1 MLKERLSLP
10 TVSVGIAI
18 FIIPKRGFARVGI
31 DSGRNFSQGLEYV
44 KLLWLFHLYGGLN
57 FRPSD
62 LQKYE
67 IFIKSMYSLEV
78 SDLCKHY
85 TETLLFK
92 DISFELHPGEVMAI
106 TGWNGSGKS
115 TLLRII
121 AGLVRPTFGRVEMFF
136 KGESIPKEFR
146 RRFVGMVAPA
156 FSLYE
161 ELTALENLEFFC
173 KVRGIAYDR
182 KSCLAMM
189 ERTGLSEN
197 AHKLCRNYSSGMKQR
212 LKLAQALLHNPPL
225 LLLDEPGCNLDSKGM
240 KIVENIISAQRQLG
254 MTVIASNEKREV
266 DYGDRVIN
274 LSE

>member
-1 MLKERLSLP
+1 M
-10 TVSVGIAI
+10 
-18 FIIPKRGFARVGI
+18 
-31 DSGRNFSQGLEYV
+31 
-44 KLLWLFHLYGGLN
+44 H
-57 FRPSD
+57 
-62 LQKYE
+62 
-67 IFIKSMYSLEV
+67 SLEV
-78 SDLCKHY
+78 INLCKHY

-92 DISFELHPGEVMAI
+92 DISFELHPGEVLAI

-121 AGLVRPTFGRVEMFF
+121 AGLVRPSSGKVEMFF
-136 KGESIPKEFR
+136 QGESIAKESR

-161 ELTALENLEFFC
+161 ELTALENLEFFS

-182 KSCLAMM
+182 KICLGMM

-197 AHKLCRNYSSGMKQR
+197 ANKLCRNYSSGMKQR
-212 LKLAQALLHNPPL
+212 LKIAQALLHNPLL

-240 KIVENIISAQRQLG
+240 KIVENIISAQRQRG

>member
-1 MLKERLSLP
+1 VPE
-10 TVSVGIAI
+10 
-18 FIIPKRGFARVGI
+18 
-31 DSGRNFSQGLEYV
+31 
-44 KLLWLFHLYGGLN
+44 
-57 FRPSD
+57 
-62 LQKYE
+62 QKYE
-67 IFIKSMYSLEV
+67 HFIKSMYSLEV
-78 SDLCKHY
+78 NDLSKHY
-85 TETLLFK
+85 TRTLLFK
-92 DISFELHPGEVMAI
+92 DISFELRPGEVLSI

-121 AGLVRPTFGRVEMFF
+121 AGLVRPTSGKVEMFF
-136 KGESIPKEFR
+136 QGESIPKESR

-182 KSCLAMM
+182 ESCLAMM

-197 AHKLCRNYSSGMKQR
+197 PHKFCRNYSSGMKQR
-212 LKLAQALLHNPPL
+212 LKLAQALLHSPPL

-240 KIVENIISAQRQLG
+240 KIVESIISAQRQRG

>member
-1 MLKERLSLP
+1 M
-10 TVSVGIAI
+10 
-18 FIIPKRGFARVGI
+18 
-31 DSGRNFSQGLEYV
+31 
-44 KLLWLFHLYGGLN
+44 
-57 FRPSD
+57 
-62 LQKYE
+62 
-67 IFIKSMYSLEV
+67 KSMYSLEV
-78 SDLCKHY
+78 NDLSKHY
-85 TETLLFK
+85 TGTLLFK
-92 DISFELHPGEVMAI
+92 DITFGLHPGEVLSI

-121 AGLVRPTFGRVEMFF
+121 AGLVRPTSGKVEMFF
-136 KGESIPKEFR
+136 QGESIPKESR

-182 KSCLAMM
+182 KGCLAMM

-197 AHKLCRNYSSGMKQR
+197 THKFCRNYSSGMKQR

-240 KIVENIISAQRQLG
+240 KIVENIISAQRQRG

-266 DYGDRVIN
+266 DYGDRLIN

>member
-1 MLKERLSLP
+1 
-10 TVSVGIAI
+10 
-18 FIIPKRGFARVGI
+18 
-31 DSGRNFSQGLEYV
+31 
-44 KLLWLFHLYGGLN
+44 
-57 FRPSD
+57 
-62 LQKYE
+62 
-67 IFIKSMYSLEV
+67 MYSLKV
-78 SDLCKHY
+78 SSLCKQY
-85 TETLLFK
+85 AETLLFK
-92 DISFELHPGEVMAI
+92 DISFEVHPGEVMAI

-121 AGLVRPTFGRVEMFF
+121 AGLVRPTTGTVAMFLN
-136 KGESIPKEFR
+136 GESIPKESR
-146 RRFVGMVAPA
+146 RRFVGMAAPA

-182 KSCLAMM
+182 ESCLGMM

-197 AHKLCRNYSSGMKQR
+197 ADKLCRNYSSGMKQR
-212 LKLAQALLHNPPL
+212 LKLAQAILHNPPL

-240 KIVENIISAQRQLG
+240 KIVENIISTQRRLG

>member
-1 MLKERLSLP
+1 M
-10 TVSVGIAI
+10 
-18 FIIPKRGFARVGI
+18 
-31 DSGRNFSQGLEYV
+31 
-44 KLLWLFHLYGGLN
+44 
-57 FRPSD
+57 
-62 LQKYE
+62 
-67 IFIKSMYSLEV
+67 KSMYSLEV

-85 TETLLFK
+85 SETLLFK
-92 DISFELHPGEVMAI
+92 DISFELHPGEVLAI

-121 AGLVRPTFGRVEMFF
+121 AGLVRPTTGKVEMFF
-136 KGESIPKEFR
+136 KGESIPKESR

-212 LKLAQALLHNPPL
+212 LKLAQALLHSPPL

-240 KIVENIISAQRQLG
+240 KIVENIIAAQRQRG